1 MDGPL
6 SAKPLVSAKTRK
18 PRTDVVR
25 NRERLLEAAK
35 LVFSAGGPDVGLD
48 AVARQAQVGIGTLY
62 RHFPTREALFEA
74 VYRREVEQLAA
85 LAQVVKADCSPVEA
99 LREWLHANVEF
110 VATKKGMSSA
120 LAVAL
125 KSSSDLTVYSVG
137 RLGQALDLLLRRAIE
152 AGQIRDDIGPEDLLR
167 TVVGLCYVYEKP
179 GWQATVVHLLDVF
192 LDGMRVLP
200 SNK

>member
-1 MDGPL
+1 
-6 SAKPLVSAKTRK
+6 
-18 PRTDVVR
+18 
-25 NRERLLEAAK
+25 
-35 LVFSAGGPDVGLD
+35 
-48 AVARQAQVGIGTLY
+48 
-62 RHFPTREALFEA
+62 
-74 VYRREVEQLAA
+74 
-85 LAQVVKADCSPVEA
+85 
-99 LREWLHANVEF
+99 
-110 VATKKGMSSA
+110 MSSA

-200 SNK
+200 SKK